1 MATAKTFTKH
11 ISFDDLAPSLI
22 DDQATIIKNDS
33 HHIGLNNHF
42 LHIPPQFNPV
52 YRNSLTGSQA
62 SDELATEENLYSPEE
77 ERVSRPPRVES
88 PTYTAP
94 GVPHLYTQMFSP
106 AVHDPS
112 KSYLRSSSNGRS
124 RSESPMFRSMR
135 RTSVRLPP
143 PPNVSVLKKSQK
155 AADEQG
161 PIEDINIGDLDIE
174 LEKKMTKM
182 TEKNTQKNSGS
193 RKGYTQAA
201 FANLN
206 EVEDRIETKSMLDLS
221 EGENG
226 ENSKKRSKSFAGM
239 TDEELSK
246 LEEFYISK
254 GRSNKSK
261 IDQFD
266 FGEQLPVYLDTTV
279 SKTDSNDIADPL
291 VAIYPSR
298 PTIVHNAIS
307 LTIDHPDY
315 QRYVSEIK
323 YKLNCKEKDDD
334 LDLRIVSCY
343 ISGRRYTWS
352 SVDWYVENLARDG
365 DHLVIITTIPEFEAK
380 IDTLAYKE
388 KRKHRLER
396 MTSNTSES
404 VTTASHSLAGPDP
417 SSPLSTGLR
426 IEAIRNEAR
435 QTCSNILSYYAK
447 RLESKII
454 RISIEM
460 VKEDS
465 TRSAIISAT
474 SLYRPNLQVISTVSA
489 NIQIKFRNGKVKLPF
504 FLMKHFAMPAFVVP
518 FEFIKPEL
526 LIKPRN
532 DKNENK
538 DDEKVDDL
546 RTKVKKEER
555 LQWLSGLIRRTLEN
569 PFTKHKVIDSDDED
583 DGESHSDESV
593 ASINEYFPIS
603 PEKKEEMDFFDK
615 MGYLKPKPSRQ
626 VLLDDNTLMKYDS
639 SGRKLTPVE
648 SRSSKRSSKRSS
660 RIQFNNNGI
669 YKVKSMVDD
678 IYDHDIASTPH
689 IKTALKWDNEDPKLK
704 FTSHPMR
711 KTKSAGL
718 SPRTSST
725 SSSSRQQKAHHHHHH
740 HNHVSRTKTAESSKS
755 SNSKKGSSSSSTNEH
770 QLKKSEKKKKSKI
783 GSIFKK
789 VFG

>member
-1 MATAKTFTKH
+1 MVTAKEFTKH

-42 LHIPPQFNPV
+42 LHIPPQFNPI
-52 YRNSLTGSQA
+52 YKNSLNSSQG
-62 SDELATEENLYSPEE
+62 SDELAVDDNLDSPEE
-77 ERVSRPPRVES
+77 EGLPRQSRVES
-88 PTYTAP
+88 PTP
-94 GVPHLYTQMFSP
+94 GVPQLYTQMFSP
-106 AVHDPS
+106 AAHDPS
-112 KSYLRSSSNGRS
+112 KSYLRSPSNGRS
-124 RSESPMFRSMR
+124 RSESPMFRSKR
-135 RTSVRLPP
+135 GTSVRLPP
-143 PPNVSVLKKSQK
+143 PPKVSVLRKTQK

-161 PIEDINIGDLDIE
+161 PIEDIDIGDIDFD
-174 LEKKMTKM
+174 LERRMNRM

-193 RKGYTQAA
+193 RRGYTQAA

-206 EVEDRIETKSMLDLS
+206 EVEDRIEAKSMVDLS
-221 EGENG
+221 EHAD
-226 ENSKKRSKSFAGM
+226 NSKKRSKSFAGM
-239 TDEELSK
+239 TDEELTK
-246 LEEFYISK
+246 LEEFYVSK
-254 GRSNKSK
+254 GRSNKTK

-266 FGEQLPVYLDTTV
+266 FGEQLPVYLDTSA
-279 SKTDSNDIADPL
+279 SKTDSNSDDITDPL
-291 VAIYPSR
+291 AAIYPSR

-307 LTIDHPDY
+307 MTIDHPDY
-315 QRYVSEIK
+315 ESYVSK
-323 YKLNCKEKDDD
+323 RKHKLNCKEKEDDM
-334 LDLRIVSCY
+334 DLRVVSCY

-365 DHLVIITTIPEFEAK
+365 DHLVIFTTIPEFEAK
-380 IDTLAYKE
+380 IDSLAYKE

-396 MTSNTSES
+396 MASDTSENIP
-404 VTTASHSLAGPDP
+404 TASHSLASVD
-417 SSPLSTGLR
+417 SSAPLSTGTR
-426 IEAIRNEAR
+426 IEAIHDEAKK
-435 QTCSNILSYYAK
+435 TCRNILNYYSK
-447 RLESKII
+447 RLATKIV

-465 TRSAIISAT
+465 TRSAIILAT
-474 SLYRPNLQVISTVSA
+474 SLHRPSLQVISTVSA

-504 FLMKHFAMPAFVVP
+504 FLMRHFAMPVFVVP

-526 LIKPRN
+526 LIKPQAGEN
-532 DKNENK
+532 DNGKKE
-538 DDEKVDDL
+538 EEVDDL
-546 RTKVKKEER
+546 KTKVKKEER
-555 LQWLSGLIRRTLEN
+555 LQWLSELIKRTLDN
-569 PFTKHKVIDSDDED
+569 PFANTNKAVDSDDED
-583 DGESHSDESV
+583 NDSDESV
-593 ASINEYFPIS
+593 ASINEYFPIA
-603 PEKKEEMDFFDK
+603 PEKKEEMEFFDR
-615 MGYLKPKPSRQ
+615 MGYVRPKPSRQ

-678 IYDHDIASTPH
+678 VYDHNAASTPH
-689 IKTALKWDNEDPKLK
+689 TKSALKWDSEDPKPR

-725 SSSSRQQKAHHHHHH
+725 SSSSGQRKVHHHHHH
-740 HNHVSRTKTAESSKS
+740 HVSRTKTAESSKS
-755 SNSKKGSSSSSTNEH
+755 AGNSKKGSISSSTTEH
-770 QLKKSEKKKKSKI
+770 QSKKSEKKKTSKI

>member
-1 MATAKTFTKH
+1 MSSAKTFTKH

-33 HHIGLNNHF
+33 HHVGLNNHF

-52 YRNSLTGSQA
+52 YKNTLTGSHG
-62 SDELATEENLYSPEE
+62 SNDLATDESLDSPEDE
-77 ERVSRPPRVES
+77 EASS
-88 PTYTAP
+88 PLQLGTPTSTTS
-94 GVPHLYTQMFSP
+94 GVPHFYTQVFSP
-106 AVHDPS
+106 AAHDPS
-112 KSYLRSSSNGRS
+112 KSYLRSPSVERS
-124 RSESPMFRSMR
+124 RSESPMFRSRR

-143 PPNVSVLKKSQK
+143 PPKVSVLKKSRK

-161 PIEDINIGDLDIE
+161 PIDDIDIGDLDFE
-174 LEKKMTKM
+174 LERKMTKM
-182 TEKNTQKNSGS
+182 TERNTQKNSGS

-206 EVEDRIETKSMLDLS
+206 EVEDRIETKSMVDLS
-221 EGENG
+221 ESENM
-226 ENSKKRSKSFAGM
+226 ESSKKRSKSFAGM
-239 TDEELSK
+239 TDEELAK

-254 GRSNKSK
+254 GRSNKTK

-266 FGEQLPVYLDTTV
+266 FGEQVPVYLNTTE
-279 SKTDSNDIADPL
+279 SKTDSSNVTDPL
-291 VAIYPSR
+291 AAIYPSR

-307 LTIDHPDY
+307 MTIDHPDY
-315 QRYVSEIK
+315 ENYISNTKE
-323 YKLNCKEKDDD
+323 KLNCKDKDDD
-334 LDLRIVSCY
+334 VDLRVVSCY

-352 SVDWYVENLARDG
+352 SVDWYVENLARNG

-388 KRKHRLER
+388 KRRHRLER

-404 VTTASHSLAGPDP
+404 MTTASHSLIGPDL
-417 SSPLSTGLR
+417 SSPLSTGIR
-426 IEAIRNEAR
+426 IEAIHNEAK
-435 QTCSNILSYYAK
+435 QTCSDILNYYAR
-447 RLESKII
+447 RLATKIV

-474 SLYRPNLQVISTVSA
+474 SLYRPSLQVISTVSA

-526 LIKPRN
+526 LIKPRV
-532 DKNENK
+532 DK
-538 DDEKVDDL
+538 DEQDNTDDL
-546 RTKVKKEER
+546 KTEVRKKER
-555 LQWLSGLIRRTLEN
+555 LQWLSALIRRTLEN
-569 PFTKHKVIDSDDED
+569 PFTKHKVVDSDDE
-583 DGESHSDESV
+583 ESDSDESV
-593 ASINEYFPIS
+593 ASVNEYFPIS
-603 PEKKEEMDFFDK
+603 PEKKEEMEFFDK
-615 MGYLKPKPSRQ
+615 MGYVRPKPSRQ

-639 SGRKLTPVE
+639 SGRKLTPIE
-648 SRSSKRSSKRSS
+648 SRNSRRSSKRSS

-678 IYDHDIASTPH
+678 IYNHETASTPH
-689 IKTALKWDNEDPKLK
+689 IKTALKWDNEDPKMK

-725 SSSSRQQKAHHHHHH
+725 SSSSGQRKAHHHHHH
-740 HNHVSRTKTAESSKS
+740 HNHVSRTKTTESTKS
-755 SNSKKGSSSSSTNEH
+755 GNSKKDSSSSSTNDH
-770 QLKKSEKKKKSKI
+770 QFKRSEKKKKSKF

>member
-1 MATAKTFTKH
+1 MSTAKTFAKH

-33 HHIGLNNHF
+33 HHVGLNNHF

-52 YRNSLTGSQA
+52 YRNSLTGSQG
-62 SDELATEENLYSPEE
+62 SSELTGDENLDSSEVEGASP
-77 ERVSRPPRVES
+77 PARVES
-88 PTYTAP
+88 PTFTAP
-94 GVPHLYTQMFSP
+94 GVPQLYTQMFSP
-106 AVHDPS
+106 AAHDPS
-112 KSYLRSSSNGRS
+112 KSYLRSPSNERS
-124 RSESPMFRSMR
+124 RSESPMFRSR
-135 RTSVRLPP
+135 RRASVRLPP
-143 PPNVSVLKKSQK
+143 PPKISVLKRSLK
-155 AADEQG
+155 AADGQG
-161 PIEDINIGDLDIE
+161 TIEDIDIGDLDFDVE
-174 LEKKMTKM
+174 RKMTKM
-182 TEKNTQKNSGS
+182 TERNTQKNSGS

-206 EVEDRIETKSMLDLS
+206 EVEDRIETKSMVDLS
-221 EGENG
+221 ETENS

-239 TDEELSK
+239 TDEELTK

-254 GRSNKSK
+254 GRSNKTK

-266 FGEQLPVYLDTTV
+266 FSEQLPVYMDTTV
-279 SKTDSNDIADPL
+279 SKTDSENVTDPL
-291 VAIYPSR
+291 AAIYPSR

-307 LTIDHPDY
+307 MTIDHPHY
-315 QRYVSEIK
+315 ESYVSKIK
-323 YKLNCKEKDDD
+323 DKLNCKEKNDEV
-334 LDLRIVSCY
+334 DLRVVSCY

-396 MTSNTSES
+396 MTSDTSES
-404 VTTASHSLAGPDP
+404 MTMASHNLASPDTSSSLSIGM
-417 SSPLSTGLR
+417 R
-426 IEAIRNEAR
+426 IEAIHNEAK
-435 QTCSNILSYYAK
+435 QTCCDILNYYAK
-447 RLESKII
+447 RLATKTV

-465 TRSAIISAT
+465 TRSAIICAT
-474 SLYRPNLQVISTVSA
+474 SLYVPSLQIISTVSA

-518 FEFIKPEL
+518 FEFIKPQL
-526 LIKPRN
+526 LIKPKT
-532 DKNENK
+532 DKTDSEDK
-538 DDEKVDDL
+538 EEGVDDL
-546 RTKVKKEER
+546 KTKVKKEER
-555 LQWLSGLIRRTLEN
+555 SQWLSELIKRTLEN
-569 PFTKHKVIDSDDED
+569 PFTKHRVVDSDNN
-583 DGESHSDESV
+583 ESDSDESV

-603 PEKKEEMDFFDK
+603 PEKKQEMEFFDK
-615 MGYLKPKPSRQ
+615 MGYVRPKPSRQ

-648 SRSSKRSSKRSS
+648 SKTSRRSSKRSS

-678 IYDHDIASTPH
+678 IYNNDAASTPH
-689 IKTALKWDNEDPKLK
+689 AKTALKWDNEDPKSK

-725 SSSSRQQKAHHHHHH
+725 SSHSGQRKSHHHHHH
-740 HNHVSRTKTAESSKS
+740 HSRVSRTKTAESSKS
-755 SNSKKGSSSSSTNEH
+755 ANSKKGSSSSSTSEL
-770 QLKKSEKKKKSKI
+770 QVKKDGKKKKSKF